1 MPELAPRVFDASIH
15 PGSILWTPNIVLVS
29 MGNSI
34 PMNTT
39 RAGPQSYPR
48 ALVAMKMGAQ
58 ATGAMGL
65 STSIIGVASS
75 LKGLT

>member
-1 MPELAPRVFDASIH
+1 MHIHPIPRAVLRPLRMYGTDAGSTTLVKIMPELAPRVFDASIH

-39 RAGPQSYPR
+39 RAGP
-48 ALVAMKMGAQ
+48 
-58 ATGAMGL
+58 
-65 STSIIGVASS
+65 
-75 LKGLT
+75 